1 MSRIKRNQTNYK
13 EMNKLKTTLLLLSII
28 MFGSLQATIIY
39 TDIPD
44 GQPMGIDFNQD
55 GTMEFDIMDNM
66 GIGDGLNYWA
76 NANNNIY
83 AIDAANWDVP
93 LDLELND
100 VIDAN
105 GNWDGAGDAAV
116 VGWGGAPAFT
126 IGVDRYLGMKFDLG
140 GNIYYGWVRVEVIQN
155 GLDPWGDPA
164 YEVIYK
170 DYAYEDVANTAIL
183 AGAIPVVGNVD
194 VTGVTVTG
202 QGGVT
207 TIVEASTLQMVAA
220 ILPAN
225 ATDQTVT
232 WSVTNGTGTATIN
245 AAGLLIGLTQGTV
258 TVIATANDGSGVT
271 GQLVITITGPID
283 VTGITITGQGGLT
296 TVAETSTLQM
306 VAAILPANA
315 ADQTVTWSVTNGT
328 GTATINATGLLSGLT
343 QGTVTVIATAND
355 GSGITGQLVITIT
368 GPIDVTG
375 ITVTGQGGLTTVA
388 EASTLQMLAAILP
401 ANATDQT
408 VTWSVTNGTGTA
420 TISATGLLS
429 GLTQGTV
436 TVMATANDGSGIV
449 GQLVITITGPIDV
462 AEITVT
468 GQGGLTTVA
477 EASTLQMLAAIL
489 PANATDQTVTWSVT
503 NGTGTAT
510 INATGLLSGLT
521 QGTVTVIATAN
532 DGSGITGQLV
542 ITVTGTQN
550 VLIQN
555 LTILTPNG
563 QDIITDINGTLQM
576 IVSIYPGNATN
587 QTVTW
592 EVVNQT
598 GAATISAS
606 GLLTAVSNGTVLV
619 KVSANDASGLTAE
632 KVITI
637 NMEEEVN
644 GIDNEED
651 FIINVYPNPFTN
663 QITVNSSMIDLIT
676 VVDLSGKIVYK
687 EKVEHNGFLIDLNYL
702 EVGIYMLILQTEENY
717 YTQKVIKK

>member
-1 MSRIKRNQTNYK
+1 
-13 EMNKLKTTLLLLSII
+13 MNKLKTTLLLLSII

-76 NANNNIY
+76 NVNNNIY

-126 IGVDRYLGMKFDLG
+126 IGVDRYLGVKFDLG

-170 DYAYEDVANTAIL
+170 DYAYEDVASTAIL
-183 AGAIPVVGNVD
+183 AGAIPMVGNVD
-194 VTGVTVTG
+194 VTGITVSG
-202 QGGVT
+202 QGGV
-207 TIVEASTLQMVAA
+207 STV
-220 ILPAN
+220 
-225 ATDQTVT
+225 V
-232 WSVTNGTGTATIN
+232 
-245 AAGLLIGLTQGTV
+245 
-258 TVIATANDGSGVT
+258 
-271 GQLVITITGPID
+271 
-283 VTGITITGQGGLT
+283 
-296 TVAETSTLQM
+296 
-306 VAAILPANA
+306 
-315 ADQTVTWSVTNGT
+315 
-328 GTATINATGLLSGLT
+328 
-343 QGTVTVIATAND
+343 
-355 GSGITGQLVITIT
+355 
-368 GPIDVTG
+368 
-375 ITVTGQGGLTTVA
+375 
-388 EASTLQMLAAILP
+388 
-401 ANATDQT
+401 
-408 VTWSVTNGTGTA
+408 
-420 TISATGLLS
+420 
-429 GLTQGTV
+429 
-436 TVMATANDGSGIV
+436 
-449 GQLVITITGPIDV
+449 
-462 AEITVT
+462 
-468 GQGGLTTVA
+468 

-510 INATGLLSGLT
+510 INATGLLSGVT

-532 DGSGITGQLV
+532 DGSGITGQLIITITGPIDV
-542 ITVTGTQN
+542 TGITVTGQGGLTTVAEASTLQMLAVILPANATDQTVTWSVTNGTGTATINTTGLLSGVTQGTVTVIATAN
-550 VLIQN
+550 DGSGITGQLIITITGSIDVTGIIVTGQGGLTTVAEASTLQMLASILPANATDQTVTWSVTNGTGTATINATGLLSGVTQGIVTVIATANDGSGVTGQLVITVSGSQIVLIQN

-563 QDIITDINGTLQM
+563 QDVITDINGTLQM

-587 QTVTW
+587 QTVIW

-663 QITVNSSMIDLIT
+663 QITVNSSMIGSIT
-676 VVDLSGKIVYK
+676 VVNLSGKIVYK
-687 EKVEHNGFLIDLNYL
+687 REHNEFLVDLNYL
-702 EVGIYMLILQTEENY
+702 EGGIYMLILQTEENY
-717 YTQKVIKK
+717 YTQKIIKK